1 VFIDTH
7 ANPDTQRDHLAP
19 DIPVY
24 AHDNLSEDDAK
35 ADFFEVEFFF
45 ELKLADTSDPFRDPE
60 YPLSQADDFRFEG
73 DLEDAQLVCGQLA
86 SYAAAH
92 MGSQFCA
99 HTFTVLICGQSVR
112 LICWERSSAAVTWRF
127 NYINDPRT
135 LAGFFW
141 CYDRR
146 QRGFDT
152 SASPASLDNKQ
163 QIQHIENSLRD
174 DNPAR
179 REFRNQ
185 SFRITM
191 TQRLKNRL

>member
-1 VFIDTH
+1 
-7 ANPDTQRDHLAP
+7 
-19 DIPVY
+19 
-24 AHDNLSEDDAK
+24 
-35 ADFFEVEFFF
+35 
-45 ELKLADTSDPFRDPE
+45 
-60 YPLSQADDFRFEG
+60 
-73 DLEDAQLVCGQLA
+73 
-86 SYAAAH
+86 
-92 MGSQFCA
+92 
-99 HTFTVLICGQSVR
+99 VR

-146 QRGFDT
+146 QCGFDT

-163 QIQHIENSLRD
+163 QNQHIENSLRD